1 MTFPSKTPNK
11 GTGSKLL
18 TSAQVAKKLQVSAK
32 SLYNWM
38 DEGKFPQS
46 IRIGHMH
53 RWRESDIDEWLAKG
67 GSNAKTT

>member
-1 MTFPSKTPNK
+1 MTFPSEIPNK

-38 DEGKFPQS
+38 DEGKFPKS
-46 IRIGHMH
+46 VRIGYMH
-53 RWRESDIDEWLAKG
+53 RWRECDIDDWLAKG
-67 GSNAKTT
+67 GSDAKAT